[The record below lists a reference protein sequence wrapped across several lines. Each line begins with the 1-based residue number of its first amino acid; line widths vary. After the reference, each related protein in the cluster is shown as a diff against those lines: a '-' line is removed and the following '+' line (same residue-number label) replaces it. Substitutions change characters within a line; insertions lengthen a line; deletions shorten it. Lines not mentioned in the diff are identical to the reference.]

1 MKCCQTCKNNLTIER
16 LDYTEGGCK
25 HSLESGFVCLALACE
40 GVAYHMVGVSMVEG
54 ICEMY
59 TERRRNDQ
67 DTR

>member
-1 MKCCQTCKNNLTIER
+1 MECCQNCKHMLTIER

-25 HSLESGFVCLALACE
+25 HSIESGFVCLVVADE

-59 TERRRNDQ
+59 EKRKA
-67 DTR
+67 